1 MSSKRMWI
9 KKKVK
14 QVSMKWLQIY
24 EEELVKG
31 ETDVRKKKAKL
42 LGIHLGTSLVPGSIG
57 L

>member
-1 MSSKRMWI
+1 MWI